1 MNVSLEDLRN
11 VDKRGK
17 WWLVGSAWA
26 GDPLVDRQQQVDE
39 PLELDLAQDDE
50 ASLSEDKAKALLK
63 LAKRQGMNTDVR
75 RSIFVVLMSSE
86 VGPIRRFSTLLGDNV
101 LLRFQDY
108 VDACDRLNH
117 LKINDQQR
125 PEIVR
130 VLLHCLS
137 NVSSSVKSEAN
148 CS

>member
-1 MNVSLEDLRN
+1 M
-11 VDKRGK
+11 DKRGK

>member
-50 ASLSEDKAKALLK
+50 ASISEDKAKALLK